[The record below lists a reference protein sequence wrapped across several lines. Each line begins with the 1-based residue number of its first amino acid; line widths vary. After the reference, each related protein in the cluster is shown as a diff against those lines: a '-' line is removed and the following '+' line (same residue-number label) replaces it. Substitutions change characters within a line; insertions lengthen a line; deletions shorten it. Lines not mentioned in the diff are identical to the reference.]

1 MFLVAII
8 LDSKVLY
15 QHLLEFLFQ
24 FLFLNYFQ
32 VAMKETTVRPIQYFY
47 DLSYTFLPVGQTSRQ
62 WQTEG

>member
-15 QHLLEFLFQ
+15 QHLLENLSQ

-32 VAMKETTVRPIQYFY
+32 VAMKATTVRPIQYFY

-62 WQTEG
+62 